1 MNCGNN
7 FFIKTYRNN
16 CSGVD
21 KNNLGKKEY
30 KNEKFISPSKENF
43 PLYNR
48 LNINRELK
56 PEKKYINQRK
66 NIKEIK
72 VKFCTEEKK
81 KNIISR
87 FYYKNDIYMKIIYIQ
102 RWWKIWNKKILMK
115 REENILFLIKKICRL
130 FFNKLVVKVREKIE
144 YSEKNRGYLNEM
156 DKNLKN
162 KIINKIKKYETST
175 SFNKKMKFI
184 NNSLLNVSKTNS
196 NLLIK
201 KLETHEKTRNENMK
215 NFCSSKGPSSFSSIN
230 IKKLNNIPLN
240 KINIQILKNN
250 KEKKSYKN
258 KIFNEEKLN
267 AYKNIS
273 NIYNNVKK
281 IYENSNKNNLYEA
294 NSTYQDFHK
303 KNSLYNKESK
313 KLKFIKKVNKNIK
326 INNNKDISLNININ
340 DIKNKEKKIN
350 NMNNKE
356 SSYIINFNNLSK
368 SFKIWKEFSTKKNI
382 IKKLKM
388 LREKKEIFKNK
399 INDEEKKREHL
410 TITTKKIN
418 LSNSIIKQKLC
429 LISPRELNPKKYNNI
444 NNKQSIYNYASKI
457 NNYKN
462 DIKNNKKIK
471 KENEAKNFPNTEKSF
486 NKYFCEINHYN
497 EDLKIVEKKKN
508 KWIYKPRNEE
518 KIYYFYNII
527 KLIERRTKI
536 NKIKKYYNRW
546 KMLIKFNK
554 NNCKEIEEKTI
565 NFKKNKQI
573 FLNPNNS
580 QSDIFYKRNTLINLF
595 NNSFS
600 QTESNIDFPFIH
612 FRTNSSFIPN
622 GILTPSNYSKEKL
635 IKDYIN
641 MNSHKIIYRKKLLI
655 EERKGK
661 NFKNMNEER
670 NLTELNSSGIDTL
683 KLTGEKFYKS
693 IYGGKFFENKY
704 SILSKGNKKIEEREI
719 CFTPNKKNT
728 FNNNFKIDVNIV
740 ENYLNKVNEKDK
752 EENYNC
758 NNIGIKT
765 KQIIFK
771 NHKNINL

>member
-21 KNNLGKKEY
+21 KNNLGKNEY

-130 FFNKLVVKVREKIE
+130 FFNKFVVKVREKIE

-215 NFCSSKGPSSFSSIN
+215 SFCSSKGPSSFSSIN

-326 INNNKDISLNININ
+326 INNNKDISLNIN
-340 DIKNKEKKIN
+340 
-350 NMNNKE
+350 
-356 SSYIINFNNLSK
+356 
-368 SFKIWKEFSTKKNI
+368 
-382 IKKLKM
+382 
-388 LREKKEIFKNK
+388 
-399 INDEEKKREHL
+399 
-410 TITTKKIN
+410 
-418 LSNSIIKQKLC
+418 
-429 LISPRELNPKKYNNI
+429 
-444 NNKQSIYNYASKI
+444 
-457 NNYKN
+457 
-462 DIKNNKKIK
+462 
-471 KENEAKNFPNTEKSF
+471 
-486 NKYFCEINHYN
+486 
-497 EDLKIVEKKKN
+497 KKK
-508 KWIYKPRNEE
+508 
-518 KIYYFYNII
+518 
-527 KLIERRTKI
+527 
-536 NKIKKYYNRW
+536 
-546 KMLIKFNK
+546 
-554 NNCKEIEEKTI
+554 
-565 NFKKNKQI
+565 
-573 FLNPNNS
+573 
-580 QSDIFYKRNTLINLF
+580 
-595 NNSFS
+595 
-600 QTESNIDFPFIH
+600 
-612 FRTNSSFIPN
+612 
-622 GILTPSNYSKEKL
+622 
-635 IKDYIN
+635 
-641 MNSHKIIYRKKLLI
+641 
-655 EERKGK
+655 
-661 NFKNMNEER
+661 
-670 NLTELNSSGIDTL
+670 
-683 KLTGEKFYKS
+683 
-693 IYGGKFFENKY
+693 
-704 SILSKGNKKIEEREI
+704 
-719 CFTPNKKNT
+719 
-728 FNNNFKIDVNIV
+728 
-740 ENYLNKVNEKDK
+740 
-752 EENYNC
+752 
-758 NNIGIKT
+758 
-765 KQIIFK
+765 
-771 NHKNINL
+771 